1 MSKASQTIALIL
13 VPLSLIFLGF
23 RSCDDGDPSNGGG
36 SSGSH
41 YFGHSWSHSSSGWS
55 HSSGSSFSSGTSR
68 GGFGSHGGSIG
79 S

>member
-1 MSKASQTIALIL
+1 MSKASKSIALFL

-23 RSCDDGDPSNGGG
+23 HSCDDDNGTSYG
-36 SSGSH
+36 
-41 YFGHSWSHSSSGWS
+41 SSSGHS
-55 HSSGSSFSSGTSR
+55 YFYGHSGYYGGSGRSSGSSFSSGTSR

>member
-1 MSKASQTIALIL
+1 MSKASQSIALFL

-23 RSCDDGDPSNGGG
+23 HSCDDGDDGTWSGG
-36 SSGSH
+36 SSGHST
-41 YFGHSWSHSSSGWS
+41 YYGHSSFFGGSS
-55 HSSGSSFSSGTSR
+55 HSSGSSFSGTSR

>member
-1 MSKASQTIALIL
+1 MSKASKSIALFL

-23 RSCDDGDPSNGGG
+23 HSCDDHSNGTSYGSSSGHSYYYGHSGYYGG
-36 SSGSH
+36 SSR
-41 YFGHSWSHSSSGWS
+41 
-55 HSSGSSFSSGTSR
+55 SSGSSFSSGTSR